1 MPISDKAA
9 YKAAA
14 NSRRRLE
21 KLLLLNDTDRK
32 TRYKHP
38 YETEILEAK
47 YPNRVYEQAEPIP
60 WQPVEGTEAIYV
72 DTYEG
77 VLKMLKD
84 LKKAKEIAVDLEHH
98 DFRTYVGLT
107 SLMQI
112 STREQDWIV
121 DTLKPWRQQ
130 LQVLNEVFADPSII
144 KVSTAELTDAFSTKL
159 TNLGFPR
166 PIYGHGLAAA
176 RSWSVCQRSVRYWKC
191 MRSATLP
198 SKELG
203 ISSQEVC
210 QL

>member
-1 MPISDKAA
+1 MEKSLVTSETEEGFVQYDYQTFLPLIFPRVPSSDKVA

-21 KLLLLNDTDRK
+21 KLLFLSDTDRK
-32 TRYKHP
+32 IRYKHP

-47 YPNRVYEQAEPIP
+47 YPDRVYKQAEPIP

-130 LQVLNEVFADPSII
+130 LQILNEVFADPSII
-144 KVSTAELTDAFSTKL
+144 KVSTAKLTDDFSTKL
-159 TNLGFPR
+159 TNLGLPR

-176 RSWSVCQRSVRYWKC
+176 
-191 MRSATLP
+191 
-198 SKELG
+198 
-203 ISSQEVC
+203 
-210 QL
+210 